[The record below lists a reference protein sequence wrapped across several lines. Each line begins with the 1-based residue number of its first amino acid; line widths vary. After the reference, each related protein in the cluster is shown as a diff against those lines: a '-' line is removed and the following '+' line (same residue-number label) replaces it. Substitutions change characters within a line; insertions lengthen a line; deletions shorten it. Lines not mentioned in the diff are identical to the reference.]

1 MNELLLLWE
10 IFFCLIFLK
19 GEKKE
24 GGVSEEEREL
34 RERGM
39 VMLWGQ
45 CKREV
50 CLGGDSFA

>member
-1 MNELLLLWE
+1 M
-10 IFFCLIFLK
+10 
-19 GEKKE
+19 
-24 GGVSEEEREL
+24 SEEEREL

-50 CLGGDSFA
+50 CLGGDGFA